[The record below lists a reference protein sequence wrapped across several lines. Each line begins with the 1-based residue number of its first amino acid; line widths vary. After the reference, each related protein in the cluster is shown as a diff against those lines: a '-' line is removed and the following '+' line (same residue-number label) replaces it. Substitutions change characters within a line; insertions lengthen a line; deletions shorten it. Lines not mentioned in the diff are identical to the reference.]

1 VVKYLVAGNATRPRV
16 VPAAARTGRNVRPVA
31 RQPSLPQTLVMA
43 LWLSPG
49 ERAHKAE
56 FWREYEQ
63 RFGPI
68 PANNPPVAM
77 LKTWFR
83 QWKKTGVAAGPWLDA
98 NPLQAPPTGGPPGGG
113 SSGGSNV

>member
-1 VVKYLVAGNATRPRV
+1 MGFLLA
-16 VPAAARTGRNVRPVA
+16 
-31 RQPSLPQTLVMA
+31 LPMLVMTGAFA

-83 QWKKTGVAAGPWLDA
+83 QWKRTGVAPGPWLDA
-98 NPLQAPPTGGPPGGG
+98 NAGQPPPSTGAVGGG
-113 SSGGSNV
+113 SPGGSNV